1 MKENKIQV
9 LVAEDDFFVTQDI
22 LRTLKQL
29 GYEVAG
35 MASNG
40 EAAVDLAQSLK
51 PDVILMDIKMPKM
64 DGLQASEIIQS
75 RRPTPIVILS
85 AYETEEF
92 VQKAARTGVGAYLT
106 KPPKAAEIDRAI
118 SISMARHADLMEA
131 RRLYQEL
138 ETKNKALR
146 KALTEIE
153 TLRQLIPIC
162 SNCKKVRNDD
172 GYWEQIDHYLRVH
185 SDIKFTHGICPDCLK
200 KLYPDFAN
208 EILEYETKTS
218 DS

>member
-1 MKENKIQV
+1 MKDNKIQV

-22 LRTLKQL
+22 LRTLKQI
-29 GYEVAG
+29 GYEIAG
-35 MASNG
+35 VASNG
-40 EAAVDLAQSLK
+40 ESAVDLSQSLK

-64 DGLQASEIIQS
+64 DGLQAAEMIQS

-92 VQKAARTGVGAYLT
+92 VRRATQTGVGAYLT

-138 ETKNKALR
+138 ETKNMALR
-146 KALTEIE
+146 KALKEVE

-172 GYWEQIDHYLRVH
+172 GYWEQIDHYLRIH

-200 KLYPDFAN
+200 KLYPDFAS
-208 EILEYETKTS
+208 EILEFDNDTS
-218 DS
+218 DT